1 MGSLHTSLICFLLK
15 TNYCWNWASQVALV
29 VKNPLANAG
38 DIRDAREFKKIPWR
52 RAWQST
58 PGESDGQRS
67 LVGCSPQDRKE
78 SDTAERLRMHADC
91 WTQLV

>member
-29 VKNPLANAG
+29 VKNPPANVG
-38 DIRDAREFKKIPWR
+38 NIRDAREFKQMPWR

-67 LVGCSPQDRKE
+67 LVGYNSQDCKE
-78 SDTAERLRMHADC
+78 SDTP
-91 WTQLV
+91 Q